1 MQKQLFRKVSL
12 ERLSSPEQLDQLMTI
27 TSLRGWIGLL
37 GVFCLLAVLVLW
49 SIFGLVI
56 TKIDANGVMVKGN
69 AGSAEN
75 LQAVLYLPFDQGKQ
89 VAPGMQVQLSP
100 VQSKQDE
107 LGFVLG
113 QVASV
118 SSYPVTEEEMFSLL
132 GNKGLLKL
140 FSEQGAVVEVR
151 VDLIP
156 DVKNPRAYRWSS
168 GVGSEG
174 HISAGEL
181 CTASIIT
188 SRQKPMAL
196 FLPMRIGG
204 NL

>member
-1 MQKQLFRKVSL
+1 LQKQLFRKVSL

-27 TSLRGWIGLL
+27 SSPRGWIGLV

-49 SIFGLVI
+49 SFFGLI
-56 TKIDANGVMVKGN
+56 IAKIDANGVIIKGN
-69 AGSAEN
+69 DGSAQN
-75 LQAVLYLPFDQGKQ
+75 LQAVLYLPFDQGQQ

-100 VQSKQDE
+100 AQSKRE
-107 LGFVLG
+107 EPGFVLG

-118 SSYPVTEEEMFSLL
+118 SSYPVTEEEMFSSL

-156 DVKNPRAYRWSS
+156 DEKSPLAYRGSP
-168 GVGSEG
+168 GVGTEG
-174 HISAGEL
+174 LIRAGEL

-188 SRQKPMAL
+188 SQQKPIAL
-196 FLPMRIGG
+196 FLPMR
-204 NL
+204 L